1 MNASSDATLSDLRER
16 VTVAHRERKPLRLR
30 GGGTKDFYGESI
42 DGNLVAGTPT
52 PGAPAAAN
60 PVASEPTSG
69 DLIVGNPVARQPVSR
84 DLVAGDLVA
93 GDLLDLRAYRGIV
106 DYEPSE
112 LVITARCGTPLADIE
127 TALAERGQFL
137 AFEPPAF
144 GRDSTIGGVIAAGL
158 SGPRRVYAGAARDF
172 VLGATLLD
180 ARGDVL
186 RFGGQ
191 VIKNVAG
198 FDVSRLLCGSLGILG
213 IITEVSLKVLPLPRA
228 EETLRF
234 ELSQQAAIDAFNRW
248 SGQPLPISG
257 AAWSGGTAYLRLSG
271 AASAVRAAHERL
283 GGERLDTTFA
293 TQWWNSLRHCNHTVF
308 NNSSI
313 WRLSLP
319 DTTPP
324 RHLAGEVLIDWGG
337 ALRWYGNDSDDT
349 DAQTPNSVAHESTV
363 CETNAQNEGPR
374 NIASAAG
381 GTAIRWRGAAP
392 PTGRLHPLQPAVAA
406 LHRRLKDRFDPH
418 GIFNPGRLVP
428 GI

>member
-1 MNASSDATLSDLRER
+1 MNASSDAALIELRER
-16 VTVAHRERKPLRLR
+16 VTAAHHERKPLRLR
-30 GGGTKDFYGESI
+30 GAGTKDFYGESI
-42 DGNLVAGTPT
+42 DGNLVAGD
-52 PGAPAAAN
+52 G
-60 PVASEPTSG
+60 
-69 DLIVGNPVARQPVSR
+69 VG
-84 DLVAGDLVA
+84 
-93 GDLLDLRAYRGIV
+93 GDLLDLRAYRDIV

-112 LVITARCGTPLADIE
+112 LVITARCGTPLAEIE

-158 SGPRRVYAGAARDF
+158 SGPRRMYAGAVRDF

-180 ARGDVL
+180 ARGELL

-191 VIKNVAG
+191 VMKNVAG

-234 ELSQQAAIDAFNRW
+234 ELSQAAAIDAFNRW
-248 SGQPLPISG
+248 SGQPLPISA
-257 AAWSGGTAYLRLSG
+257 AAWSDGTAYLRLSG

-293 TQWWNSLRHCNHTVF
+293 TQWWNSLRHCNHAIF
-308 NNSSI
+308 NNNSI

-324 RHLAGEVLIDWGG
+324 LHLAGDVLIDWGG
-337 ALRWYGNDSDDT
+337 SLRWYGNDSG
-349 DAQTPNSVAHESTV
+349 DAD
-363 CETNAQNEGPR
+363 AQNENPR
-374 NIASAAG
+374 NLASAG
-381 GTAIRWRGAAP
+381 GGIAIRWRGPVP
-392 PTGRLHPLQPAVAA
+392 PTGRLHPLQPAVAT